1 MIRHDIVTHPTA
13 LQIENLTHKK
23 SKSAAQAVIAANQAA
38 LDTNPLETFT
48 DKEIANAREVLANE
62 MEFVK
67 SKMAHGDLPIESYTK
82 VWEECYAQVL
92 FFYGAGSDFEFKEE
106 IQVNTLSCIFNKSFG
121 AVLSCD
127 GVYYAV
133 QVGSVD
139 ETFVCDHSSKSY

>member
-1 MIRHDIVTHPTA
+1 MIRHDIVNHPTA

-92 FFYGAGSDFEFKEE
+92 FVLILNLKMRVKVYCVNINAFEQCFHAMVFIMLYK
-106 IQVNTLSCIFNKSFG
+106 V
-121 AVLSCD
+121 VLTFT
-127 GVYYAV
+127 
-133 QVGSVD
+133 SVD
-139 ETFVCDHSSKSY
+139 